1 MRCLLLVFAVCA
13 VLAGI
18 TPPAYGDQFITVEQ
32 AKQAVRQFEG
42 NPNLQF
48 AEPIRLEHDT
58 SGPAWSHRSWYELSS
73 TDPKGMEWWFVD
85 ARTGEVTVAHYDREF
100 PEVWWDRPP
109 AGSLSKEQCRQIA
122 EQFARAKYRGF
133 DQMNLELVR
142 EEFEMSGW
150 LFEWREKKALG
161 MIAINGVEVQVNPV
175 NGHIQSYSSDRLG
188 SSLPPQT
195 PQVSREQAIEIAKQ
209 ALGIVEV
216 DWLEEPELLADPMGG
231 VYWSFALGGGD
242 AQGKYKGYAIIIDAV
257 SGQVFDKAPQVG
269 SAPPPK
275 IRPSSLRP
283 VRKSWLPVVGGFLV
297 LLAGAGAGVWYVRR
311 KARLPRRQGT
321 AR

>member
-1 MRCLLLVFAVCA
+1 MRCFLCIFAVCA
-13 VLAGI
+13 MFAGI
-18 TPPAYGDQFITVEQ
+18 TPPARADQFITVEQ

-58 SGPAWSHRSWYELSS
+58 SGPAWSHQSWYELSS
-73 TDPKGMEWWFVD
+73 TDRNSMWSVD
-85 ARTGEVTVAHYDREF
+85 ARTGEVTYADHDREY
-100 PEVWWDRPP
+100 PEVWWEQPP

-142 EEFEMSGW
+142 EEFNLSGW
-150 LFEWREKKALG
+150 IFEWREKKAFG
-161 MIAINGVEVQVNPV
+161 AIAINGVEVQVNPV
-175 NGHIQSYSSDRLG
+175 TGRIQRYSSDRLG
-188 SSLPPQT
+188 SSLPSQT

-209 ALGIVEV
+209 ALGIVDV
-216 DWLEEPELLADPMGG
+216 DWIEEPELLTDPMGG

-269 SAPPPK
+269 SIPPPK
-275 IRPSSLRP
+275 IKHPNLQP
-283 VRKSWLPVVGGFLV
+283 VATRQWSTGGLFLV
-297 LLAGAGAGVWYVRR
+297 VLAGVGTSTWYLYRSGWLRR
-311 KARLPRRQGT
+311 RHSLKQQ
-321 AR
+321 

>member
-1 MRCLLLVFAVCA
+1 MRCFLLVFVVCA

-18 TPPAYGDQFITVEQ
+18 TPPAHGDQFITVEQ

-42 NPNLQF
+42 DPNLQF
-48 AEPIRLEHDT
+48 AEPIRLKHDT
-58 SGPAWSHRSWYELSS
+58 SGPAWSHQSWYELSS
-73 TDPKGMEWWFVD
+73 TDRKSMWFVD
-85 ARTGEVTVAHYDREF
+85 ARTGEVTYAYYDREY

-133 DQMNLELVR
+133 DQMNLELVG
-142 EEFEMSGW
+142 EEFNLSGW
-150 LFEWREKKALG
+150 VFEWREKKALG

-175 NGHIQSYSSDRLG
+175 TGHIQRYSSDRLG

-216 DWLEEPELLADPMGG
+216 DWVEEPELLTDPMGE

-242 AQGKYKGYAIIIDAV
+242 AQGKYTGYAIVIDAV

-269 SAPPPK
+269 SAPPAK
-275 IRPSSLRP
+275 IRPPSLRP
-283 VRKSWLPVVGGFLV
+283 VRKRWLPVGEGFVV
-297 LLAGAGAGVWYVRR
+297 LLAGAGAGMWYLLRRVLLHKGHGRVR
-311 KARLPRRQGT
+311 
-321 AR
+321 